1 MLAFFFGFYDQ
12 INWPFH
18 YFFTAFFLVA
28 AALFWW
34 LDRKR
39 GGDFRTEAQKL
50 GLSYRATFDPGLS
63 ESLRGLRLLA
73 NTTIPEDTS
82 MVVGEGEEHP
92 SAMFDVNF
100 RANGPTLARRFLL
113 CFTTRVPERLPELL
127 VVPESIDDTI
137 RDMVGRER
145 LYVANDWL
153 NGHFRVACRD
163 REFID
168 RLMSGEMPAFLQ
180 RHPTSVIEVR
190 DRRIL
195 LAREVPFQPQTL
207 AADMDAGVQMVG
219 LLKGA
224 LDTPQ
229 RSAKKR

>member
-28 AALFWW
+28 AVLFWW

-50 GLSYRATFDPGLS
+50 GLSYRVTFDPDLS
-63 ESLRGLRLLA
+63 ESLRELRTLG
-73 NTTIPEDTS
+73 NTTIPEDTP
-82 MVVGEGEEHP
+82 MVVGNGEENP

-127 VVPESIDDTI
+127 VVPESIDDSI
-137 RDMVGRER
+137 REMVGSER
-145 LYVANDWL
+145 LYVADDWV

-163 REFID
+163 REFLD

-180 RHPTSVIEVR
+180 RHPTSLIEVR
-190 DRRIL
+190 NRRVL

-207 AADMDAGVQMVG
+207 VADMDAGVQMVA

-224 LDTPQ
+224 ADTPR
-229 RSAKKR
+229 RSGKNR